1 MTRVAAAYAKQE
13 PDREKG
19 ETRRQENKNE
29 TVRGGV
35 GVAGSERQS
44 LEVMGI
50 GRNSVGNPCRQTH

>member
-13 PDREKG
+13 PDRKKKNTAGKQEV
-19 ETRRQENKNE
+19 RREGTE
-29 TVRGGV
+29 EDG
-35 GVAGSERQS
+35 RQS

>member
-13 PDREKG
+13 PDKKKKNTAGKQEVREG
-19 ETRRQENKNE
+19 GQEGA
-29 TVRGGV
+29 GGD
-35 GVAGSERQS
+35 GRQS